1 MGIPA
6 TPPVVPTP
14 PAGDK
19 ANLVWSSESAGQ
31 APFTGTAETGW
42 VEIFGPF
49 NLVIYAAPDSDDDDA
64 NTAWVGTVRLE
75 RSFDGG
81 ATPIVCGVGGGGQQA
96 SWSTG
101 TDLSFIIGEC
111 EKGVLYRLV
120 CTAWTSGT
128 IRWRFSTT
136 GAAAM
141 SLSVASVIG

>member
-6 TPPVVPTP
+6 TPPVIPTP
-14 PAGDK
+14 PANDK
-19 ANLVWSSESAGQ
+19 ANLVYSSAQAGN
-31 APFTGTAETGW
+31 APFTGTGVTGG

-49 NLVIYAAPDSDDDDA
+49 NLVIYANGGP
-64 NTAWVGTVRLE
+64 NGAWVGTVRLE

-81 ATPIVCGVGGGGQQA
+81 TTWIVCGVGGGGQQA
-96 SWSTG
+96 IWTTG

-111 EKGVLYRLV
+111 EKGVLYRLN
-120 CTAWTSGT
+120 CSAWASGT
-128 IRWRFSTT
+128 INWRFSTT